1 MSELLTTEIENNV
14 AVITL
19 DDGKANA
26 LSFAMLE
33 AINKAL
39 DDAMKHAQATVL
51 MGRPGIMS
59 GGFDLKVIKGG
70 NDAEIN
76 RLAEEGV
83 RVLMRLYG
91 HSQPLVVAATG
102 HAVALGAFML
112 LTGDYRI
119 GTRGDFKIG
128 LNETAIGL
136 VLPSF
141 GIELANAR
149 LSPRYLTR
157 SAISS
162 ELFDSEKAID
172 VGFLDQISDEKDVRQ
187 KAIEKAEEL
196 SSLDANAFSGNKSAF
211 RQQTIERVLGSL
223 GR

>member
-1 MSELLTTEIENNV
+1 MSEFLTTEIENNV

-26 LSFAMLE
+26 ASFAMLE
-33 AINKAL
+33 AMNDAL
-39 DDAMKHAQATVL
+39 DEALKYAKATIL

-59 GGFDLKVIKGG
+59 GGFDLNVIKSG
-70 NDAEIN
+70 NAAEIN
-76 RLAEEGV
+76 KLVEEGV

-119 GTRGDFKIG
+119 GTRGNFKIG

-141 GIELANAR
+141 GIELAGAR

-162 ELFDSEKAID
+162 ELFDSEKAVD
-172 VGFLDQISDEKDVRQ
+172 VGFLDEVADELDVRH
-187 KAIEKAEEL
+187 KAIAKAEEL
-196 SSLDANAFSGNKSAF
+196 STLDAHAFSGNKSAF
-211 RQQTIERVLGSL
+211 RRQAIERVLESL
-223 GR
+223 AG

>member
-1 MSELLTTEIENNV
+1 
-14 AVITL
+14 
-19 DDGKANA
+19 
-26 LSFAMLE
+26 
-33 AINKAL
+33 
-39 DDAMKHAQATVL
+39 
-51 MGRPGIMS
+51 
-59 GGFDLKVIKGG
+59 
-70 NDAEIN
+70 
-76 RLAEEGV
+76 
-83 RVLMRLYG
+83 MRLYG

-102 HAVALGAFML
+102 HAVALGGFML

-172 VGFLDQISDEKDVRQ
+172 VGFLDQVSDEKDVRQ
-187 KAIEKAEEL
+187 KAVEKAEEL
-196 SSLDANAFSGNKSAF
+196 SKLDAPAFSGNKSVF

-223 GR
+223 GC